1 MAGGVS
7 PVFHAEG
14 DIIAYST
21 TISSDGRLKE
31 NVNPL
36 GYGIKD
42 LVKINPVSFDWK
54 VNDKSYDIGFIAQ
67 EVLEII
73 PEIVESHPTIGETKD
88 FLEKN
93 YPMESTDRYT
103 VDYAKLSVIL
113 TNSVKQQQKKIEE
126 LEKRIEELENG
137 SSK

>member
-1 MAGGVS
+1 M
-7 PVFHAEG
+7 
-14 DIIAYST
+14 
-21 TISSDGRLKE
+21 KE

-73 PEIVESHPTIGETKD
+73 PEIVESHPTIGETKE

-137 SSK
+137 SSE